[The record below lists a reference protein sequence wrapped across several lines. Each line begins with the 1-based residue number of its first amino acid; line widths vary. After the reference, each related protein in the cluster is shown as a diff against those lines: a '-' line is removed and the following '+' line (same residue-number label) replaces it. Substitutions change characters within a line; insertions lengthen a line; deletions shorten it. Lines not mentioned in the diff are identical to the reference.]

1 MKRSIPFAALI
12 RAIRYLS
19 TFEAFIDE
27 REDIRMALLLN
38 KYPSEFIDI
47 QFNRVLFTFE
57 IKTINSN
64 NYLKQRQRVLD
75 SQRIDKPPLDFHSIV
90 FVHFTFCSSMR
101 RFPIKFHA
109 LWQKYFGKSSIS
121 DQL

>member
-1 MKRSIPFAALI
+1 MKRNIPFAALI

-19 TFEAFIDE
+19 TFEVFIDE

-75 SQRIDKPPLDFHSIV
+75 SHRIDKPPVDFHPG
-90 FVHFTFCSSMR
+90 R
-101 RFPIKFHA
+101 
-109 LWQKYFGKSSIS
+109 
-121 DQL
+121 